1 MGLNGAAAF
10 YLEYKFFKSVGRKRG
25 VCHLVMVDHR
35 LNEMYGTDAF
45 THIRIF
51 NFGSWRGCDRLV
63 LVKRLTLQLERCFFV

>member
-1 MGLNGAAAF
+1 MGLNGVAAF

-45 THIRIF
+45 GIYVI
-51 NFGSWRGCDRLV
+51 
-63 LVKRLTLQLERCFFV
+63 

>member
-45 THIRIF
+45 TYRIF
-51 NFGSWRGCDRLV
+51 NFGSWRGCDRLG
-63 LVKRLTLQLERCFFV
+63 LVKWLTLQLERYFFV

>member
-45 THIRIF
+45 TYTYI
-51 NFGSWRGCDRLV
+51 
-63 LVKRLTLQLERCFFV
+63 